1 MNKRLTKSEVIKNIQ
16 SKKKIAA
23 IKNMKDFDLV
33 LKNHQELAAAFLLTG
48 NISNIS
54 RFIEAIQS
62 KGLPVFIHI
71 EKIGGLAL
79 NSEGLEFI
87 ANVVK
92 PEGVISTKPGL
103 LKKAHSLGLI
113 CIQRVFMI
121 DSEVFENTI
130 AHKEVQ
136 PDIIEIMPSIAYEII
151 TALKEKIDVPIIT
164 GGLIRTV
171 EDVKKALNA
180 GAIGIST
187 SNNHVWRS
195 FVN

>member
-1 MNKRLTKSEVIKNIQ
+1 
-16 SKKKIAA
+16 
-23 IKNMKDFDLV
+23 
-33 LKNHQELAAAFLLTG
+33 
-48 NISNIS
+48 
-54 RFIEAIQS
+54 
-62 KGLPVFIHI
+62 
-71 EKIGGLAL
+71 
-79 NSEGLEFI
+79 
-87 ANVVK
+87 
-92 PEGVISTKPGL
+92 
-103 LKKAHSLGLI
+103 
-113 CIQRVFMI
+113 MI

-187 SNNHVWRS
+187 SNNHVLEIYCKLKLTNLKRI
-195 FVN
+195 NNLYIIA